1 MRHAPRSRS
10 LAGRLLPMVGLSLAL
25 MASSLPAV
33 AQSGKLSHKLFDVTS
48 SVLGNGLHVIEQP
61 QASSDTVLVQLVVD
75 VGLRDFACEQQQ
87 IPHVVE
93 HVLFELNTRYT
104 PEELRQ
110 KVRDLGGSS
119 NGFTTAETTFFT
131 LSIHSDYAM
140 EAVETL
146 LTMVRD
152 IRWDE
157 HDMQRVLRIV
167 DTEIE
172 TPLSP
177 IQRWYDSKPAL
188 FDAAKGHLYPGTNLD
203 CEARSA
209 AWSLDMA
216 SIKQAFDQYYRADN
230 MTLILIGQIPAD
242 ARAALLRGLG
252 ELQTG
257 GKKSRFAVPASIT
270 DTPIIQKSGFGSS
283 SAWVNLLTRAPGR
296 SDPDFFA
303 ADILAEY
310 FNERL
315 FAEVRLKY
323 GLGYTPRAY
332 LEAETDQ
339 GVLYAFSKTLSD
351 QVDTTSLLFG
361 QLYGQIRKEG
371 IPQQDLDRIKRK
383 KVLQFEAQ
391 ERQGVAVAELYRH
404 FRKQIRDQG
413 EMPDVTRALA
423 AVTRDDI
430 RRVMTRYLPETP
442 VNAVLRPP
450 TQAEAS
456 MTVTLIILLAAL
468 LAWPLNRW
476 LQHRNRDNES

>member
-1 MRHAPRSRS
+1 MSYPLYLRSVLRRLVPVAS
-10 LAGRLLPMVGLSLAL
+10 L
-25 MASSLPAV
+25 AV
-33 AQSGKLSHKLFDVTS
+33 AQLAAPVEALAQTGKLSHRLFDVSS

-61 QASSDTVLVQLVVD
+61 QTSSDTVILQLVVD
-75 VGLRDFACEQQQ
+75 VGQRDFACEKQQ

-131 LSIHSDYAM
+131 LSIHSDYAR
-140 EAVETL
+140 EAVDTL
-146 LTMVRD
+146 LTMVKD

-157 HDMQRVLRIV
+157 REIQRVLRIV

-172 TPLSP
+172 TPVSP

-188 FDAAKGHLYPGTNLD
+188 YDAAKGQLYPGSSLD

-209 AWSLDMA
+209 AWSLDMSA
-216 SIKQAFDQYYRADN
+216 IKQAFEQYYRADN
-230 MTLILIGQIPAD
+230 MTLIIIGQMPD
-242 ARAALLRGLG
+242 NARTALLDGLAALPA
-252 ELQTG
+252 G
-257 GKKSRFAVPASIT
+257 GKKSQFQVPSTLRDEPIT
-270 DTPIIQKSGFGSS
+270 QKSGFGSS

-296 SDPDFFA
+296 ADPDFFA
-303 ADILAEY
+303 AEILAEY
-310 FNERL
+310 ISERL

-332 LEAETDQ
+332 LETETDQ

-351 QVDTTSLLFG
+351 QVEATSLLFA

-371 IPQQDLDRIKRK
+371 IPQQDLERIKRR

-391 ERQGVAVAELYRH
+391 ERQGVAVAEMYRH
-404 FRKQIRDQG
+404 FRRQIREQG
-413 EMPDVTRALA
+413 QMPDVTRALA
-423 AVTRDDI
+423 AVSREDI
-430 RRVMTRYLPETP
+430 RRVMTRYLPEKP
-442 VNAVLRPP
+442 VHAVLRPP

-456 MTVTLIILLAAL
+456 ITVTLIILLAAL

-476 LQHRNRDNES
+476 LQARNRDDAS